1 MVRPC
6 VARGLLDLADVVL
19 HQCIRPVIG
28 ARAPDHH
35 GYQRACDLIIGRPQW
50 ASWVTSVRAR
60 REGRSSIPSHPLADL
75 GGRGWVE
82 GKNVRPRPTLPGDC
96 TARGASECRIWVNLA
111 IFTMSPGSPLY
122 PQYSPCSR

>member
-1 MVRPC
+1 
-6 VARGLLDLADVVL
+6 
-19 HQCIRPVIG
+19 
-28 ARAPDHH
+28 
-35 GYQRACDLIIGRPQW
+35 
-50 ASWVTSVRAR
+50 

-111 IFTMSPGSPLY
+111 IFTMSAGSPLY
-122 PQYSPCSR
+122 TQYSPGDGTSRVASCAGPRPLGDGQVVYETDVPRPPWGRNGRQGCLRRITIPQATDRLQNRR